1 MDIKFIWTDGKSEE
15 FKHFY
20 KITEDYYSSLVGG
33 KDKREGFI
41 PYNLSATI
49 ENVLIAYCGDIAVG
63 CCGLKAYN
71 DSDIEIKRVWV
82 EPGYRGRHIATQM
95 MGLLEQKAAERGF
108 KRLILQTREK
118 MNGAVAMY
126 KALGY
131 RYIDNYPPYDKLEGA
146 VCLAKE
152 I

>member
-1 MDIKFIWTDGKSEE
+1 MDCKFIWSDSSSEE
-15 FKHFY
+15 FLRFY
-20 KITEDYYSSLVGG
+20 QITEDYYSSLVGG
-33 KDKREGFI
+33 KDKRKGFI
-41 PYNLSATI
+41 PYNLSSAI
-49 ENVLIAYCGDIAVG
+49 EDVLIAYCGDVAVG

-71 DSDIEIKRVWV
+71 ETDIEIKRVWV
-82 EPGYRGRHIATQM
+82 EPEYRGKQIASTM
-95 MGLLEQKAAERGF
+95 MKLLEQKAAERGF

-118 MNGAVAMY
+118 MTAAVAMY

-146 VCLAKE
+146 VCLAKN